1 MHHNKDGG
9 EFKKI
14 ININYSAVNAYK
26 YCRRLTLII
35 WGGTLCLAWGA
46 YESDNDQLLHARGK
60 AFVHTVELLQQVKAK
75 ISEPPTNDIL
85 IKTVSFCLPDS
96 VSLPPTEYNIHGPAS
111 ATPEITRCCAIIFKE
126 PEQAKISPEVFL
138 TCRTES
144 MAVTIPG
151 SPLAVKYPRQ
161 ELFPDSKNAA
171 MTLAFRRTEMDTKL
185 STPVSLSS
193 YHGNFIS
200 SVDIVRVSGFE
211 VRKNMVGTPLIA
223 DLKEITIMA
232 RPAPVTES
240 IMRCCAIAFKE
251 PENPN
256 IPAGM
261 LLTCRVA
268 DMPKADFRKSL
279 TLKGPQK
286 ELFVSLSPVVTLAFR
301 KTEMDTL
308 LPAKTILL
316 TSSREG
322 SVNFANTIP
331 ASCFEVRRN
340 LTGTQFPDMKE
351 ITILTKAILP
361 ADNIRPPIN
370 LARSKDYSGGISAG
384 VLQITPL
391 SINTESVLRAWA
403 GNSLASIPSI
413 PAIKLN
419 TVAFQDRGWSINPVL
434 VSYRS
439 VRAFGSANSS
449 ADISAGF
456 EIRKNTGEPL
466 LLYSDKKEIK
476 IMAKAIALEDRS
488 SIDLICVSSRFDSAL
503 ANNRLIAPLNIDAT
517 FVLQAWANNSMVAVP
532 PVPAIELNRTAFQD
546 ATPSAKP
553 ILVAYHHEDI
563 SDSVS
568 SINNTLSGFKIR
580 RTSPDA
586 YLPELNEITITAKPI
601 VSGDNVSSPIKIICA
616 DNISGGSSEN
626 NFQTAPLRLN
636 AKSVLEAWASSALI
650 SVPAAPKLN
659 VTVLDN
665 PASSVNPIFIP
676 RYSADIFALNKANAA
691 PIHLNG
697 LKINDVLSVQI
708 RQIIF
713 ASNLAKTSVRSP
725 CTLTLRR
732 SDLAIPQAIDRLLIS
747 GIMDE
752 VRSGRINKRNPE
764 IRAQL
769 VQFLGDNPLGP
780 TSQQVFTMILEN
792 FPGNALRRKIASL
805 QAWAQE
811 YASGRYAPIIGY
823 HIMHQFYRNKD
834 YDAAIQ
840 FAESFLEKTKEFN
853 DRVSF
858 LQALC
863 YAQKNNTTA
872 ALNVLQKI
880 QHDFPDSP
888 MAPESVFLYA
898 WIFYEDGNLA
908 EAKTILK
915 ELTAKYPNSPSAG
928 KAAKLLEAINQ
939 KNGLA
944 ALKQ

>member
-1 MHHNKDGG
+1 M
-9 EFKKI
+9 
-14 ININYSAVNAYK
+14 
-26 YCRRLTLII
+26 II

-75 ISEPPTNDIL
+75 ISEPPTNDIP

-96 VSLPPTEYNIHGPAS
+96 VSLPPAAYNIHAPAF
-111 ATPEITRCCAIIFKE
+111 ATTEITRCCAIVFKE
-126 PEQAKISPEVFL
+126 PEQAKMSSEVIL
-138 TCRTES
+138 TCRTEG
-144 MAVTIPG
+144 MATITPN

-161 ELFPDSKNAA
+161 ELFPKRQNSD
-171 MTLAFRRTEMDTKL
+171 MTLAFHRTETDTKL
-185 STPVSLSS
+185 PAPICLSS
-193 YHGNFIS
+193 SYVA
-200 SVDIVRVSGFE
+200 SVGSMNIARASGFE
-211 VRKNMVGTPLIA
+211 VRKNITGTPLLA

-232 RPAPVTES
+232 RPVSATEN

-251 PENPN
+251 PENPK

-286 ELFVSLSPVVTLAFR
+286 EPFTSLSTVVTLAFR
-301 KTEMDTL
+301 KTGMDTF

-331 ASCFEVRRN
+331 ASCFEVRRD

-351 ITILTKAILP
+351 ITILTRAILP

-384 VLQITPL
+384 ALQITPL
-391 SINTESVLRAWA
+391 SINAESVLRAWT

-419 TVAFQDRGWSINPVL
+419 TVAFQDKGGSINPVL

-439 VRAFGSANSS
+439 VNASGYANSS

-476 IMAKAIALEDRS
+476 IMAKAIAPEDRS

-503 ANNRLIAPLNIDAT
+503 ANNRLIAPLNIDAAS
-517 FVLQAWANNSMVAVP
+517 VLQAWANNSMVAVP

-563 SDSVS
+563 SDPVS
-568 SINNTLSGFKIR
+568 SINNTLSDFKIR
-580 RTSPDA
+580 RTSPDT
-586 YLPELNEITITAKPI
+586 YLPELNEITITPNPI
-601 VSGDNVSSPIKIICA
+601 VSGDNVSSPIKLARA
-616 DNISGGSSEN
+616 DNILNGISAN
-626 NFQTAPLRLN
+626 DFNIAPLRLN
-636 AKSVLEAWASSALI
+636 SKSVLDAWANSAMI
-650 SVPAAPKLN
+650 SVPAVPKLN
-659 VTVLDN
+659 TAVLNN
-665 PASSVNPIFIP
+665 PASLVNPIIP
-676 RYSADIFALNKANAA
+676 RYSADIFALNKANVS
-691 PIHLNG
+691 PIRLNG
-697 LKINDVLSVQI
+697 LKTNETFSVKI
-708 RQIIF
+708 RQIAF
-713 ASNLAKTSVRSP
+713 ASNLAKALPRNP
-725 CTLTLRR
+725 YTLALRQP
-732 SDLAIPQAIDRLLIS
+732 DQAIPQAIDKMLIS
-747 GIMDE
+747 GIMDD

-780 TSQQVFTMILEN
+780 TSQQVFAMILEN
-792 FPGNALRRKIASL
+792 FPGNALRRKIAAL

-811 YASGRYAPIIGY
+811 YAAGRYAPILGY

-853 DRVSF
+853 DRVCF

-915 ELTAKYPNSPSAG
+915 ELTAKYPNSPSAV
-928 KAAKLLEAINQ
+928 KAGNLLEAINQ